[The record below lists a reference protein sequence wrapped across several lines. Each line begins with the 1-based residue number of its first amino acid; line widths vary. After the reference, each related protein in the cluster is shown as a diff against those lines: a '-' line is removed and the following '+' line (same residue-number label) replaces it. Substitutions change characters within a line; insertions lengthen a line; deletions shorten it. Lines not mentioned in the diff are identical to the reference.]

1 MGATENSFD
10 KLDIGRIIKL
20 YTRRW
25 KWFLI
30 SLGSFLLIALIY
42 LRYAVPKYAS
52 LAKIQILLDDNSKT
66 PELSLFNDVNM
77 LAANNSKMDDEI
89 EVLNSRSNFVQVAK
103 NLNLNISF
111 FVKGNIRDTE
121 LYGSYPLR
129 LNFLAP
135 DSTLYNSKTTFFVEV
150 LSSNEF
156 IFTDGSGES
165 EKYLFG
171 NTVRTEAGSLV
182 ITPNINEFGILDGQY
197 YQISIKPLFEV
208 AENYKKKTIII
219 QSKEYSSIIHLKL
232 DDPVPNRGREILAE
246 LIKVFNENAI
256 SARKEIADKTSTFIN
271 DRITEIYSNLSDVDD
286 TAENFKADRGLADIA
301 SQASVNISAGA
312 ENRRR
317 LQDMST
323 QLSIA
328 NSMRDFL
335 ETQAGYETLPSN
347 IGLQDNSI
355 TSTTEKY
362 NQLAIERRRLLES
375 SNEKNPTIVNL
386 DKQLEGLKKSL
397 QARLIGMSNN
407 LYLQVNNLENQLSR
421 INSRIYSA
429 PKNERALR
437 DITRQQQTKES
448 LYLYLLQKR
457 EESQI
462 TFASKSPKSSIVD
475 QPYSVT
481 YKPVSPKPSVVFL
494 SALVLGLLFPVSII
508 YLNSLL
514 DNKIHNKR
522 ELEDYIRNVPILAE
536 IPKLNKNEAKL
547 ASTSDRSVLAES
559 LRILR
564 ENLDYL
570 LKSKKGNEDSKK
582 NIVFVTSSVSGEG
595 KTLIISNLASMIAA
609 TKKSVLLIGADIRN
623 PKLHDYFENTNS
635 VSSSEVP
642 GHKGLSEF
650 LLGDVIKAKD
660 IIVSANKEGLNLDIV
675 FSGKIPP
682 NPTELLG
689 NERIGELFEQVSD
702 KYDYVLV
709 DTAPVI
715 PVSDTL
721 LLSKY
726 ANQFLYIVKAGS
738 TDKKVLDFPL
748 KLKEDKKIMDLA
760 FVVNYVK
767 GTDLGYGGK
776 YGYGYGVKRSFF
788 ERVFPTS

>member
-1 MGATENSFD
+1 MSATQNSLD
-10 KLDIGRIIKL
+10 KFDIGKTIQL
-20 YTRRW
+20 YTRKW

-30 SLGSFLLIALIY
+30 SLGAFFLIAIVY

-52 LAKIQILLDDNSKT
+52 LAKIQILLDDNSKS
-66 PELSLFNDVNM
+66 PELSLFKDVNR
-77 LAANNSKMDDEI
+77 LAANNSLIDDEI

-103 NLNLNISF
+103 NLNLNIGF
-111 FVKGNIRDTE
+111 FIKGNIRDTE
-121 LYGSYPLR
+121 LYGTYPLR

-135 DSTLYNSKTTFFVEV
+135 DSTLYNSKTKFFIEI
-150 LSSNEF
+150 LSSNKF
-156 IFTDGSGES
+156 IFTDDSGKSDE
-165 EKYLFG
+165 YLFG
-171 NTVRTEAGSLV
+171 NTVKTKAGSLV
-182 ITPNINEFGILDGQY
+182 ITPNTNEYGDLKGHY
-197 YQISIKPLFEV
+197 YEIAIKPLFEV
-208 AENYKKKTIII
+208 AEVYKKKTIIV

-232 DDPVPNRGREILAE
+232 DDPVPNRGRDILAE
-246 LIKVFNENAI
+246 LIRVFNENTI
-256 SARKEIADKTSTFIN
+256 KARKEVADKTSSFIN
-271 DRITEIYSNLSDVDD
+271 DRIAEIYSNLSEVED
-286 TAENFKADRGLADIA
+286 TAENFKSDRGLADIA

-312 ENRRR
+312 ENQRR

-335 ETQAGYETLPSN
+335 ETQAGYETLPAN

-355 TSTTEKY
+355 ASTTDKY

-386 DKQLEGLKKSL
+386 DKQLEGLKESL
-397 QARLIGMSNN
+397 QSSLIGMSNN
-407 LYLQVNNLENQLSR
+407 LNLQVSNLENQLSR
-421 INSRIYSA
+421 INSKIYSA

-475 QPYSVT
+475 QPYSIT
-481 YKPVSPKPSVVFL
+481 YKPISPKPSIVFL
-494 SALVLGLLFPVSII
+494 SALVLSLLLPVSII
-508 YLNSLL
+508 YVNSLL

-522 ELEDYIRNVPILAE
+522 ELEEYIKNVPVLAE
-536 IPKLNKNEAKL
+536 IPKLGRKEFKI
-547 ASTSDRSVLAES
+547 ASVHDRSVLAES

-570 LKSKKGNEDSKK
+570 LKSKRTNQKANN
-582 NIVFVTSSVSGEG
+582 NIVFITSSVSGEG
-595 KTLIISNLASMIAA
+595 KTFIALNLASMIAA

-623 PKLHDYFENTNS
+623 PRLQGHFPEPDNS
-635 VSSSEVP
+635 VSNENTKQ
-642 GHKGLSEF
+642 KGLSEF
-650 LLGDVIKAKD
+650 LLGDGETKD
-660 IIVSANKEGLNLDIV
+660 IIVSTKKEGLNLDIIY
-675 FSGKIPP
+675 SGKIPP
-682 NPTELLG
+682 NPTELLS
-689 NERIGELFEQVSD
+689 NERIGELFEHVSK

-726 ANQFLYIVKAGS
+726 ANQFLYVIKAGS

-748 KLKEDKKIMDLA
+748 KLKEDKKISNLA

-767 GTDLGYGGK
+767 GADLGYGGK
-776 YGYGYGVKRSFF
+776 YGYGYGVKKTFF
-788 ERVFPTS
+788 QRVFSTS